1 MRRVR
6 DVIRAKS
13 VGIDILLYL
22 LCLDGSVIGWIEYR
36 RELLLLRCLFE
47 TENTLILELSLPD
60 LRLQIVVSIINFIII
75 LLRTPY

>member
-6 DVIRAKS
+6 DVIRAKP

-22 LCLDGSVIGWIEYR
+22 LCLKGSIIGGVEYR
-36 RELLLLRCLFE
+36 RELLLVGSLFE

-60 LRLQIVVSIINFIII
+60 LRLEKIVSIINFIII
-75 LLRTPY
+75 LLRTSY